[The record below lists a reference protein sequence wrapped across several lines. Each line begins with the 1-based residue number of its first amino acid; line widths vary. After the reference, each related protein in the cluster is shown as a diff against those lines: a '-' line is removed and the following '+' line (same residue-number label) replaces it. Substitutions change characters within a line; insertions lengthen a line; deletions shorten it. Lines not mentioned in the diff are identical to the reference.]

1 MISYLRGKLLA
12 KSKASFIVEAGGVGY
27 EVNLPGYVESCLR
40 DRVLGSEI
48 EFYILYHHPEQATR
62 PKLFGFNNQLEREF
76 FEELTRVKDVGP
88 TRALSIFASP
98 VGKMARAIA
107 EGDANALTKIKGVGP
122 QMAKKII
129 AELQQRA
136 AKYALL
142 PESVPGAE
150 GEARVGTSLERV
162 KLEVLGVLTSQLGH
176 SRAEAQSM
184 LEAAVKRNS
193 EIETAEQLF
202 DEVYRGAKG

>member
-40 DRVLGSEI
+40 DRVLGSDI

-122 QMAKKII
+122 QMAKKIV

-142 PESVPGAE
+142 PEAPAE
-150 GEARVGTSLERV
+150 AVTAPTLDDV
-162 KLEVLGVLTSQLGH
+162 KAEVLAVLTTQLGH
-176 SRAEAQSM
+176 SRTEAQGL
-184 LEAAVKRNS
+184 LEAAIRRNPA
-193 EIETAEQLF
+193 IRTAEQLF
-202 DEVYRGAKG
+202 DEVYRGARV